1 MKNIL
6 GVDIPRDWI
15 QGYID
20 YTDANKV
27 YSSSDIIIGLQNL
40 PTQLTQRTYEIMG
53 SGGILLTNDIPI
65 INRLFKSGRDLITSS
80 SPEETIELVKYYLQY
95 PEKRNV
101 IKKCFRSRER
111 TFLSKRAEY
120 IIDILIENGI
130 FNRKRRSYDMKE
142 EPRKTYKQGEFE
154 IYIVRNGDT
163 LFSIANEFKLSV
175 NEVKQLNGLASDI
188 IDTGFPLRIS
198 KLDTDKK
205 YKETEYYDYY
215 TVSYGETLGHISKR
229 FDIPIEK

>member
-1 MKNIL
+1 MDKDPRYYAPIALVANGYPKKLSYLPAHFRHQSLNTLIKPLLENNIRINFYGRYWDEMKNIL

-65 INRLFKSGRDLITSS
+65 INRLFKGGRDLITSS

-101 IKKCFRSRER
+101 IKKM
-111 TFLSKRAEY
+111 L
-120 IIDILIENGI
+120 
-130 FNRKRRSYDMKE
+130 
-142 EPRKTYKQGEFE
+142 
-154 IYIVRNGDT
+154 
-163 LFSIANEFKLSV
+163 
-175 NEVKQLNGLASDI
+175 
-188 IDTGFPLRIS
+188 
-198 KLDTDKK
+198 
-205 YKETEYYDYY
+205 
-215 TVSYGETLGHISKR
+215 
-229 FDIPIEK
+229 

>member
-1 MKNIL
+1 
-6 GVDIPRDWI
+6 
-15 QGYID
+15 
-20 YTDANKV
+20 
-27 YSSSDIIIGLQNL
+27 
-40 PTQLTQRTYEIMG
+40 MG

-65 INRLFKSGRDLITSS
+65 INRLFKSRDLITSS

-198 KLDTDKK
+198 KLDTDKNIK
-205 YKETEYYDYY
+205 RLNIMII
-215 TVSYGETLGHISKR
+215 TL
-229 FDIPIEK
+229 FLMEKH

>member
-101 IKKCFRSRER
+101 IKKM
-111 TFLSKRAEY
+111 L
-120 IIDILIENGI
+120 
-130 FNRKRRSYDMKE
+130 
-142 EPRKTYKQGEFE
+142 
-154 IYIVRNGDT
+154 
-163 LFSIANEFKLSV
+163 
-175 NEVKQLNGLASDI
+175 
-188 IDTGFPLRIS
+188 
-198 KLDTDKK
+198 
-205 YKETEYYDYY
+205 
-215 TVSYGETLGHISKR
+215 
-229 FDIPIEK
+229 